1 MFPKFYTIFNYS
13 SIAVVAVFFI
23 LILTETVPRESYIA
37 LLIVT
42 IVILILRVVLR
53 IYLQSYLK
61 RSKGE

>member
-13 SIAVVAVFFI
+13 SIAVVAAFFV
-23 LILTETVPRESYIA
+23 LILTETVPREAYIP

-42 IVILILRVVLR
+42 IAILILRVVLR
-53 IYLQSYLK
+53 IYLNSYLK